1 MVYTHYLVHA
11 RKGGEKKGIRN
22 FQNEDGTW
30 TEEGLRRRRELY
42 ALTKQTA
49 STMSDKGVKLYR
61 DVKSSSEKKKKEA
74 QSVYDVSKQLSDE
87 DLRKITARLN
97 LEKNFRSAVTSDS
110 RPSGKRSIEEW
121 IGIAGGAITIAAAA
135 TTLAINVKKFINGE

>member
-1 MVYTHYLVHA
+1 MVYTHYLVHS
-11 RKGGEKKGIRN
+11 RTGGEKKGIRN

-30 TEEGLRRRRELY
+30 TEKGLERRRELY

-49 STMSDKGVKLYR
+49 STMSNKGVKLYR
-61 DVKSSSEKKKKEA
+61 DVESTSAKKKRAA

-87 DLRKITARLN
+87 DLKKITTRLN
-97 LEKNFRSAVTSDS
+97 LEKNFRNAVSSDG

-121 IGIAGGAITIAAAA
+121 LAIAGGVSAIAAAA